1 VCVWER
7 EIVTELRFTQRVNF
21 TSILFSIWFGIS
33 TCNLKWKTFEKI
45 GNSFTYIFNHKPVV
59 IFKVKSHTNS
69 DFWLIEFYTVSTC
82 GCMSFTEGS
91 RFNVNFFCISLGI
104 WTWIWKGKSLT
115 LQNVNSI
122 NCWRKWMSE
131 WVLLTGGSEFHFFF
145 AGESIIGF
153 DCSQSVQPQG
163 SFPSWTCQV
172 IWRLLRW
179 LHGCAIII
187 DLFGNKGLF

>member
-1 VCVWER
+1 MCVWER

-104 WTWIWKGKSLT
+104 LTWIWKGKSLT

-145 AGESIIGF
+145 CRWVDYWIWLFTVCTATRKF
-153 DCSQSVQPQG
+153 
-163 SFPSWTCQV
+163 SFVNLSGNLKTLTMIAWLCYYHWL
-172 IWRLLRW
+172 IWQ
-179 LHGCAIII
+179 
-187 DLFGNKGLF
+187 